1 MAEVSAPSPEGWAL
15 PEAGCFSMNEGS
27 PLVTKSRAL
36 RAGFEG
42 LTPAESQTAESL
54 SAQSVLVMSGETTPE
69 ILAESATKPGWVMAD
84 VAELARVLEG

>member
-1 MAEVSAPSPEGWAL
+1 MPEGWAL

-54 SAQSVLVMSGETTPE
+54 SAQSVMN
-69 ILAESATKPGWVMAD
+69 SAS
-84 VAELARVLEG
+84 AELTSSSTAARWSRMFVTMRTNTRE